1 MYTALRSQSHSA
13 WASMDVIDQQ
23 GPVSQKPSASTY
35 NTDNSF
41 FDRYRLSCD
50 VRLPQ
55 SVSLSLLSCVVSP
68 GRVEAGTEVV
78 GVTVVGGATETR
90 LPTRNVNSVDNH
102 RTQQDKVINAQI
114 LCTLV

>member
-78 GVTVVGGATETR
+78 GGYGSGRSYGDPPSYSERQFGGQSSHSAG
-90 LPTRNVNSVDNH
+90 
-102 RTQQDKVINAQI
+102 QGY
-114 LCTLV
+114 